1 MPTTALTAPLRQS
14 PLGNSPLRI
23 LPLGTWPLRIP
34 PLRTSLIRTSIA
46 TLALAAPLAFVAN
59 PLTAQQPA
67 PTSYPSSWNAALAER
82 ADVKSAMAT
91 IEQNFPVQLE
101 EWIRLTEMPAK
112 SGQEQAR
119 GTYIKAVFEKEK
131 LRTTVDSIGN
141 VIGVRKGTGG
151 GPTIVIMAHM
161 DVVFANTTPKKVR
174 RVGDT
179 LFAPG
184 VGDNTASVANMLAT
198 IRTMNATG
206 FKHKGDIIFIATVQ
220 EEVGLKG
227 AAYWLDH
234 NPRPDLLI
242 APDGA
247 FGSVAY
253 GALGI
258 YWTKYVF
265 TSPGGHTLASRGRA
279 TPVRALAE
287 AIDRLYQIQFSALPD
302 GAVLNIGQIHGG
314 DIFNSIP
321 QELYF
326 TIDLRSPDP
335 VLLDSL
341 DRLITRTTQEVADK
355 HKIGLKVEVDQKNQA
370 GGTAKQLE
378 PARAHPLVQ
387 TAVDINRFLGIS
399 AGMPGAQEAV
409 PTGATDANPGVV
421 RKIPSIAIGGSR
433 ASGGHQLTEYALAST
448 ALPSTKLL
456 YLLTA
461 TFADGI
467 NVVSGARAVP

>member
-1 MPTTALTAPLRQS
+1 VTRPHRLL
-14 PLGNSPLRI
+14 LGVAV
-23 LPLGTWPLRIP
+23 
-34 PLRTSLIRTSIA
+34 SL
-46 TLALAAPLAFVAN
+46 TLAATA
-59 PLTAQQPA
+59 TAQPA
-67 PTSYPSSWNAALAER
+67 TQYPTSWDPALMQR
-82 ADVKSAMAT
+82 ADIKAAMARL
-91 IEQNFPVQLE
+91 EQNFPQQVE

-112 SGQEQAR
+112 SGKEQAR
-119 GTYIKAVFEKEK
+119 AAHVKATFEKEG
-131 LRTTVDSIGN
+131 LRTSVDSIGN

-161 DVVFANTTPKKVR
+161 DVVFENNTPKKVR
-174 RVGDT
+174 RSGDT

-184 VGDNTASVANMLAT
+184 VGDNTASVANMLST
-198 IRTMNATG
+198 LRTMNATK
-206 FKHKGDIIFIATVQ
+206 FTHKGDIIFIGTVQ

-227 AAYWLDH
+227 AEYWLAH

-247 FGSVAY
+247 YGSVSY

-258 YWTKYVF
+258 FWTKYVF
-265 TSPGGHTLASRGRA
+265 TSPGAHTLASRGRP
-279 TPVRALAE
+279 TPVRAVAE
-287 AIDRLYQIQFSALPD
+287 AVERLYNIEFPALPD
-302 GAVLNIGQIHGG
+302 GAVMNIGQIHGG
-314 DIFNSIP
+314 EIFNSVP

-326 TIDLRSPDP
+326 TVDLRSPDP

-341 DRLITRTTQEVADK
+341 DRTITRITKEVAEK
-355 HKIGLKVEVDQKNQA
+355 HKVGLRVEVDQKNQA
-370 GGTAKQLE
+370 GGTEKQLE
-378 PARAHPLVQ
+378 GARAHPLVQ

-399 AGMPGAQEAV
+399 SGMPGAREAV

-433 ASGGHQLTEYALAST
+433 ASGAHQLTEFALAST

-467 NVVSGARAVP
+467 KTVPPGKIVP

>member
-1 MPTTALTAPLRQS
+1 MSVLKRLE
-14 PLGNSPLRI
+14 
-23 LPLGTWPLRIP
+23 
-34 PLRTSLIRTSIA
+34 
-46 TLALAAPLAFVAN
+46 ALAALLLVAGIVTPLA
-59 PLTAQQPA
+59 AQQPA
-67 PTSYPSSWNAALAER
+67 RTTQYPSSWNAALAER
-82 ADVKSAMAT
+82 TDVKLAMAMLDK
-91 IEQNFPVQLE
+91 NFPVQLE
-101 EWIRLTEMPAK
+101 EWIKLTEMPSK

-119 GTYIKAVFEKEK
+119 ATYIKAVFEKEK
-131 LRTTVDSIGN
+131 LRTSVDSIGN
-141 VIGVRKGTGG
+141 VTGVRKGTGG

-161 DVVFANTTPKKVR
+161 DVVFANTVSRKVR

-247 FGSVAY
+247 FGAVSY

-258 YWTKYVF
+258 FWTKYVF

-287 AIDRLYQIQFSALPD
+287 AIDRLYQLQFPALPD

-314 DIFNSIP
+314 DIFNAIP

-341 DRLITRTTQEVADK
+341 DKLISKTTQEVADK
-355 HKIGLKVEVDQKNQA
+355 HKIGLRVEVDQKNQA

-399 AGMPGAQEAV
+399 VGMPGAQEAV

-433 ASGGHQLTEYALAST
+433 SSGGHQLTEYALAPT

>member
-1 MPTTALTAPLRQS
+1 MSRTTF
-14 PLGNSPLRI
+14 
-23 LPLGTWPLRIP
+23 
-34 PLRTSLIRTSIA
+34 RTSLVRT
-46 TLALAAPLAFVAN
+46 ALAALSIAATASTIFATPLS
-59 PLTAQQPA
+59 AQQPGGA
-67 PTSYPSSWNAALAER
+67 AQYPSSWNAALTER
-82 ADVKSAMAT
+82 ADVKSAMAL
-91 IEQNFPVQLE
+91 IEQNFPQQLE
-101 EWIRLTEMPAK
+101 EWIKLTEMPAK

-131 LRTTVDSIGN
+131 LRTSVDSIGN

-161 DVVFANTTPKKVR
+161 DVVFANSTPKKVR
-174 RVGDT
+174 RSGDT

-198 IRTMNATG
+198 IRTMNATR
-206 FKHKGDIIFIATVQ
+206 FTHKGDIIFIATVQ

-227 AAYWLDH
+227 SAYWLEH

-247 FGSVAY
+247 YGSVAY

-258 YWTKYVF
+258 FWTKYVF
-265 TSPGGHTLASRGRA
+265 TSPGGHTLASRGRP

-287 AIDRLYQIQFSALPD
+287 AVDRLYQLQFAPLPD
-302 GAVLNIGQIHGG
+302 GAVMNIGQVHGG

-326 TIDLRSPDP
+326 TIDLRSPNP

-341 DRLITRTTQEVADK
+341 DRLITKTTQEVADK
-355 HKIGLKVEVDQKNQA
+355 HKIGLRVEVDQKNQA
-370 GGTAKQLE
+370 GGTAAQLE
-378 PARAHPLVQ
+378 SARAHPLVQ

-399 AGMPGAQEAV
+399 AGMPGAQAAV

-433 ASGGHQLTEYALAST
+433 ASGGHQLTEYALAPSVT
-448 ALPSTKLL
+448 PSTKLL

-461 TFADGI
+461 PFADGI
-467 NVVSGARAVP
+467 KVVSGARAVP

>member
-1 MPTTALTAPLRQS
+1 MRLR
-14 PLGNSPLRI
+14 PFVAA
-23 LPLGTWPLRIP
+23 
-34 PLRTSLIRTSIA
+34 SL
-46 TLALAAPLAFVAN
+46 LLAAPLA
-59 PLTAQQPA
+59 AQQPA
-67 PTSYPSSWNAALAER
+67 QYPSSWDAKITER
-82 ADVKSAMAT
+82 ADIKAAMAL
-91 IEQNFPVQLE
+91 IEKNFPQQVQ
-101 EWIRLTEMPAK
+101 EWITMTEMPSK
-112 SGQEQAR
+112 SGQEKIRAAHVR
-119 GTYIKAVFEKEK
+119 AEFTKAGLKVS
-131 LRTTVDSIGN
+131 TDSIGN

-161 DVVFANTTPKKVR
+161 DVVFENSTPKKVR
-174 RVGDT
+174 RSGDT

-184 VGDNTASVANMLAT
+184 VGDNTASVANMLST
-198 IRTMNATG
+198 IRAMNATK
-206 FKHKGDIIFIATVQ
+206 FTHKGDIIFIGTVQ

-227 AAYWLDH
+227 AEYWLAH
-234 NPRPDLLI
+234 NPKPDLLI

-265 TSPGGHTLASRGRA
+265 TSPGGHTLASRGRP

-287 AIDRLYQIQFSALPD
+287 AIDRLYGLQFSPLPN
-302 GAVLNIGQIHGG
+302 GAVMNIGQIKGG
-314 DIFNSIP
+314 EIFNSIP

-335 VLLDSL
+335 ILLDSL
-341 DRLITRTTQEVADK
+341 DRTITRVTQEVADK
-355 HKIGLKVEVDQKNQA
+355 HKIGLRVEVDQKNKA
-370 GGTAKQLE
+370 GGTEAQLAG
-378 PARAHPLVQ
+378 ARAHPLVQ

-433 ASGGHQLTEYALAST
+433 ASGAHQLTEYALAST

-461 TFADGI
+461 TFADGVKI
-467 NVVSGARAVP
+467 VTPGNVVP